1 MFSLQQYNLNFDY
14 LLYAM
19 LGYSV
24 VFLYN
29 VKQDLFMLFNNRSST
44 PDFYIGILLISIIL
58 WFYFS
63 TKNKISIIDKT
74 TISDADKKHITEIK
88 RKLASLKFGII
99 SGFFAIIIGTLA
111 LIDKI
116 IPGFFITLIMTYYA
130 DKNI

>member
-1 MFSLQQYNLNFDY
+1 
-14 LLYAM
+14 
-19 LGYSV
+19 
-24 VFLYN
+24 
-29 VKQDLFMLFNNRSST
+29 MLFNNRSST